1 MEAMKTM
8 SVELSE
14 RLADEISRMVRDG
27 WFQSENELVRMALTE
42 FMRTR
47 RLELEERFQR
57 EDIAWAVAETKPR
70 DV

>member
-1 MEAMKTM
+1 LEAMKTM

>member
-1 MEAMKTM
+1 M